1 MLTMDTYSNAS
12 DPKTVS
18 KNITTISSYS
28 VVLKDDCSER
38 NPVVILSERPAGNY
52 AYISDFGR
60 YYYIVDK
67 TFKGGVWEVTLRC
80 DVLMTFADEIRA
92 LDAIIARQENLGN
105 LYLKDDMMANQ
116 QNTFITNKKFAG
128 GVSDFHDNERRFIF
142 IAQ

>member
-1 MLTMDTYSNAS
+1 MLTMTTYSNAS

-105 LYLKDDMMANQ
+105 LYLEDNMMITQ
-116 QNTFITNKKFAG
+116 QNIITFQK
-128 GVSDFHDNERRFIF
+128 IF
-142 IAQ
+142 NGNALGYETGIFLLCQ